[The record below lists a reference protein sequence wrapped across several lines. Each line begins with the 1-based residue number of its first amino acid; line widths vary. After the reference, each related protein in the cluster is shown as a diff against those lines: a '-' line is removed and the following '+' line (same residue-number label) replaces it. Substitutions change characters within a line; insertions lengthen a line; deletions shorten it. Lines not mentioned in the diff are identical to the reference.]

1 MDVSRSIGWRQGLE
15 NGRGSREPRPFRVAC
30 VAASHPERLQR
41 WQLAFDTCESQPRG
55 LVFAAM
61 GLDQLLDL
69 VIANRWEILAV
80 IFGIASVYLSTREHI
95 WSWPTGIVN
104 VSLYFVVFLEAKLYA
119 DMGLQ
124 VVYLILSVYG
134 WYEWL
139 YGGENRTEL
148 HVSRV
153 TRSLGVRL
161 AVMGIVGAALLGT
174 ALARFT
180 DAALPYLDSA
190 TTTTSLVAQWMMT
203 RKILENW
210 AVWVVVDVVYIGMFI
225 FKHLYLTAGLYAVF
239 LVLAASGYIQWK
251 RSLAERERET
261 GNREQGTGNREPL
274 SA

>member
-1 MDVSRSIGWRQGLE
+1 MR
-15 NGRGSREPRPFRVAC
+15 NGFAT
-30 VAASHPERLQR
+30 ERLRR
-41 WQLAFDTCESQPRG
+41 WQLGFNTCESQARG

-61 GLDQLLDL
+61 GFDQLLDL

-161 AVMGIVGAALLGT
+161 AVMGIAGAALIGT

-180 DAALPYLDSA
+180 DAAIPYLDSA

-210 AVWVVVDVVYIGMFI
+210 VVWMVVDVVYIGMFI
-225 FKHLYLTAGLYAVF
+225 FKHLYLTAGLYTVF
-239 LVLAASGYIQWK
+239 LVLAASGYVQWK
-251 RSLAERERET
+251 RSLAERERES
-261 GNREQGTGNREPL
+261 GNREQGTGSREPL